1 MKLASITLVSAIAL
15 ALAACSG
22 GSEQPAAAASE
33 SGTAA
38 DAATDT
44 ATDGASDGA
53 TDAASDAASE
63 AASATP
69 TPSASASAAAKPGE
83 AKPAPAVSVAS
94 VEPPASYARCQA
106 CHTPEKGGENGLG
119 PNLFGVFGKPAGIKA
134 GFNYSDALKQSGL
147 TWNEANL
154 DKWLEN
160 PRALVPGN
168 RMSFPGM
175 KDAAKRKELIDWMKA
190 NS

>member
-1 MKLASITLVSAIAL
+1 MKFASITLTSALTL

-22 GSEQPAAAASE
+22 SEEPAAAPSE
-33 SGTAA
+33 TEAGAT

-44 ATDGASDGA
+44 ATDTASEAATEAA
-53 TDAASDAASE
+53 TDAPSE

-69 TPSASASAAAKPGE
+69 TPTATASAPDKAAE
-83 AKPAPAVSVAS
+83 AKPAAVAVAAA
-94 VEPPASYARCQA
+94 EPPSSYARCQA
-106 CHTPEKGGENGLG
+106 CHTYEKGGENGLG
-119 PNLFGVFGKPAGIKA
+119 PNLFNVFGKPAGIKA

-168 RMSFPGM
+168 RMSFPGL
-175 KDAAKRKELIDWMKA
+175 KDAAKRKELIDWMKT